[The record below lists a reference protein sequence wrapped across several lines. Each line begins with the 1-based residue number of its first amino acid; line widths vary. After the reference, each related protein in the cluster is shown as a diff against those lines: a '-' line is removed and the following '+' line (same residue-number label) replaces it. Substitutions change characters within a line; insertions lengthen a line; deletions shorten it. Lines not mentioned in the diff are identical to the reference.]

1 MRHRK
6 RLLAPFFL
14 AVLALAVTAPGAF
27 ALTVRYPTQSLGNRG
42 ADVRA
47 IQATLISLGYPMAFD
62 GVFGTATADGRQGL
76 PDRARP
82 ARRRASS
89 TTSRG
94 AALLT
99 PIGPGSTGMLV
110 RVLQRQLIEKMRYKV
125 PVDGVYG
132 TSTKAAV
139 IAFQKHFGLNATGAV
154 GSQTWRWLLWHYD
167 RPSFNTTTLCD
178 YSVGNGLANWGT
190 GAAIAQIEAAAKV
203 VAAAGY
209 GRVAIGDIGLEHGG
223 AIRGPHDPPAGPRR
237 RHPAH
242 PRRPPAVPVS
252 QQLQGRVIRPDGH
265 PRAHQGDPRDR
276 ARAREAHLLQ
286 RPGAHQGRARAAVR
300 RPRRPPAHPLLREGP
315 LRRGLRLLR
324 PRGVSRPCRAC
335 PRRSPRWPRSRGS
348 PT

>member
-6 RLLAPFFL
+6 RLLAPFIL

-27 ALTVRYPTQSLGNRG
+27 ALTVRYPTQSAGNRG

-47 IQATLISLGYPMAFD
+47 IQATLISLGYPMTFD
-62 GVFGTATADGRQGL
+62 GVFGTATVAGVKGFQTKHGL
-76 PDRARP
+76 PVTGIVDDITWGR
-82 ARRRASS
+82 
-89 TTSRG
+89 
-94 AALLT
+94 LLT

-125 PVDGVYG
+125 PVDGIYG

-209 GRVAIGDIGLEHGG
+209 GRIAIGDIGFEHGG
-223 AIRGPHDPPAGPRR
+223 AIPGHTTHRLGMDVDVRLIRKNNDQCRYASNYRLGSYDRTATRALIKAIRATASGHVKLIYFNDPVLIKEGLVRPYAGHDD
-237 RHPAH
+237 HLH
-242 PRRPPAVPVS
+242 
-252 QQLQGRVIRPDGH
+252 IRYCEKVHFD
-265 PRAHQGDPRDR
+265 
-276 ARAREAHLLQ
+276 
-286 RPGAHQGRARAAVR
+286 AAYD
-300 RPRRPPAHPLLREGP
+300 
-315 LRRGLRLLR
+315 
-324 PRGVSRPCRAC
+324 C
-335 PRRSPRWPRSRGS
+335 
-348 PT
+348 